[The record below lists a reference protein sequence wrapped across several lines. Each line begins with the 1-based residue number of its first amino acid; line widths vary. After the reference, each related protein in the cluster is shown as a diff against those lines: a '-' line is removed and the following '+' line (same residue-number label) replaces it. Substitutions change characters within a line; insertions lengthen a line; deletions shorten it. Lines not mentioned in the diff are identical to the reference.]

1 MRHKDLKG
9 AIPNETAALAANSQT
24 WYKTKLQKNYII
36 SIIFFLKKIILKYSL
51 SSNLENV
58 KPVSATPITAWLVGP
73 GHSRRPT
80 FDSRVHTNTGSA

>member
-36 SIIFFLKKIILKYSL
+36 SIIFFLLKNNFEIFIIFKFRKCKTCIGDANHGL
-51 SSNLENV
+51 
-58 KPVSATPITAWLVGP
+58 AGGAW
-73 GHSRRPT
+73 S
-80 FDSRVHTNTGSA
+80 FAASDF